1 MELFIHRADN
11 KFIKQLVDF
20 GNGLYEFKIPLGI
33 TDEDEQRMKDLGLMG
48 RHVFNNQTHIKNFLQ
63 EHSAYKRRLRYGG
76 GPLGPMPIPVV
87 FSTPPTAVAE
97 NIEGQFREYAG
108 ILINNPNFTQAMG
121 EKLGILAPETPFDPS
136 KGKPKFE
143 VEFDSVGHPILIWH
157 KGDYHGVEIWKD
169 SGSGYAKLDRDNM
182 PDYIDKSALPALGES
197 VTWKYKM
204 VYIYKDEQA
213 GKFSDE
219 QVISVHGI
227 L

>member
-1 MELFIHRADN
+1 MEILTERTDNGFNLQIN
-11 KFIKQLVDF
+11 KFAS
-20 GNGLYEFKIPLGI
+20 KI
-33 TDEDEQRMKDLGLMG
+33 DEDGEDLGLTPAEIQAVKDDAVATNYVYG
-48 RHVFNNQTHIKNFLQ
+48 NQITVKQFFQ
-63 EHSAYKRRLRYGG
+63 QHSAFKKIFSHGRGN
-76 GPLGPMPIPVV
+76 LGNMPVPPVFGV
-87 FSTPPTAVAE
+87 APAVIRKDVVGHFRSLTAR
-97 NIEGQFREYAG
+97 ISRH
-108 ILINNPNFTQAMG
+108 PNFTKAIG
-121 EKLGILAPETPFDPS
+121 EKLGIVAPETPFDPS